1 MFRKNNNIIPFFF
14 IFIVSVIL
22 SYSYS
27 FYQVALDGGL
37 VLSGIIDYPNPISPL
52 KYYYH
57 NSWTLLHQVSEILLR
72 LDFSIINASRI
83 LLFFSTFSFGI
94 AAYLILTKFTNDH
107 FLSLFVSIII
117 LILQKNFGDTDYPS
131 LIISNHTYGMF
142 GLALS
147 SLIFS
152 LILNSSHKLS
162 AFFSVLLVGIH
173 PVIGIWILSII
184 LLSLLLQ
191 RDKKLFKV
199 YLKGFL
205 YGCPIIFL
213 SFIWF
218 IENNIGQISF
228 NKENFKI
235 YMDLWDGHRNQS
247 GFIHYEYLIKTFLL
261 FFIVN
266 FYLFLTNKKGEFFS
280 KFFNLSVVLSSLI
293 YFVYKFFPNLF
304 ADFLIKAMPTRFL
317 ILHSFVGWPFIIG
330 SVYRICLKFN
340 LKIKFIQKLFLF
352 LVILHSIQQYK
363 NFIDVKQGFLKQLS
377 IQNENNE
384 NSIFKEIS
392 KSSYEGYFITTKST
406 TSQIGRIALKPALVH
421 LYSFN
426 FIPYHPYLVDIYFEI
441 LNDVYKIDINNP
453 PILNNTDIPDI
464 FIKDEFENK
473 SRTDWIAL
481 KKKYNANYVA
491 APTEW
496 KIQLDLIKRNKF
508 FSIYKIQ

>member
-14 IFIVSVIL
+14 IFIVSIIL

-27 FYQVALDGGL
+27 LYQVAVDGGL
-37 VLSGIIDYPNPISPL
+37 VLSGIIDYPNPVSPL

-57 NSWTLLHQVSEILLR
+57 NSWTLLHQLSEILLK
-72 LDFSIINASRI
+72 LDFSITNTSRI

-94 AAYLILTKFTNDH
+94 AAYLILIKFTNDH

-142 GLALS
+142 SLALS

-162 AFFSVLLVGIH
+162 AFFSVLLVCIH

-184 LLSLLLQ
+184 LLSLFFQ
-191 RDKKLFKV
+191 KDKKLFRV

-205 YGCPIIFL
+205 YGFPIIFL

-228 NKENFKI
+228 NKENLKI
-235 YMDLWDGHRNQS
+235 YMDLWDGHRNQL

-261 FFIVN
+261 FFILN
-266 FYLFLTNKKGEFFS
+266 FYLFLTNKKREFFS
-280 KFFNLSVVLSSLI
+280 IFFNLSVVLSSFV
-293 YFVYKFFPNLF
+293 YFFYKFFPNF
-304 ADFLIKAMPTRFL
+304 STDFLIKAMPTRFL
-317 ILHSFVGWPFIIG
+317 ILHSFIGWPLIIG
-330 SVYRICLKFN
+330 SIYQICLKFN
-340 LKIKFIQKLFLF
+340 VKIKFIKKLFF
-352 LVILHSIQQYK
+352 ILIIFHSIQQYK
-363 NFIDVKQGFLKQLS
+363 NFIDIKQGFLTQIN

-384 NSIFKEIS
+384 NSIFKDIS

-406 TSQIGRIALKPALVH
+406 TSQINRIALKPALVH
-421 LYSFN
+421 LHSFN

-441 LNDVYKIDINNP
+441 LNDIYKIDINDP

-473 SRTDWIAL
+473 SKSDWIAL

-491 APTEW
+491 TPSEW
-496 KIQLDLIKRNKF
+496 KIKLDLLKSNKF
-508 FSIYKIQ
+508 YAIYKIQ

>member
-1 MFRKNNNIIPFFF
+1 MFLKDNNIIPFFF
-14 IFIVSVIL
+14 VFIVSILL

-27 FYQVALDGGL
+27 LYQVALDGGL
-37 VLSGIIDYPNPISPL
+37 VLSGIIDYPNPFSPL

-72 LDFSIINASRI
+72 LDFSTINSSRI

-94 AAYLILTKFTNDH
+94 AAYLILKKFTNDR

-131 LIISNHTYGMF
+131 LIISNQTYGMF
-142 GLALS
+142 SLALS

-152 LILNSSHKLS
+152 LILNSYHKLS
-162 AFFSVLLVGIH
+162 AFFSVLLVSIH

-184 LLSLLLQ
+184 FLSLFLQ
-191 RDKKLFKV
+191 KDKQLFKV

-205 YGCPIIFL
+205 YGCPIVFL

-235 YMDLWDGHRNQS
+235 YMNLWDGHRNQS
-247 GFIHYEYLIKTFLL
+247 GFIHYEYLIKTVLL
-261 FFIVN
+261 FFIFN

-280 KFFNLSVVLSSLI
+280 IFFNLSVVLSSLI

-304 ADFLIKAMPTRFL
+304 TDFLIKIMPTRFL
-317 ILHSFVGWPFIIG
+317 ILHSFVGWPLIIG

-340 LKIKFIQKLFLF
+340 LKIKFIKKLFF
-352 LVILHSIQQYK
+352 VLVIFHSVQQYK
-363 NFIDVKQGFLKQLS
+363 NFVDIQQGFLKQL
-377 IQNENNE
+377 IIKNENNE

-392 KSSYEGYFITTKST
+392 KSSSEGYFITTKST
-406 TSQIGRIALKPALVH
+406 TSQVSRIALKPALVH

-441 LNDVYKIDINNP
+441 LNDVYKIDIYNP
-453 PILNNTDIPDI
+453 PILNSTDIPDF
-464 FIKDEFENK
+464 FIKDVFENK
-473 SRTDWIAL
+473 SRSDWVAL
-481 KKKYNANYVA
+481 KAKYNANYVA
-491 APTEW
+491 APAEW
-496 KIQLDLIKRNKF
+496 KIKLDLIKKNKF
-508 FSIYKIQ
+508 FAIYKIE